1 MGITI
6 FILAA
11 LIFWLF
17 ISFNLEIRHITQQL
31 RECNLQ
37 KRRTKITNRAL
48 FKSLERLAKEINLSI
63 QQLNEMKDEIIRR
76 DDALKESVAGVSHD
90 LRTPLTVLQGYLEMQ
105 RKEMNTDRRYAYSD
119 AMERK
124 ISQIVEILDSFYD
137 LSLAESNGYR
147 IEIEEFDLT
156 DFLINSIL
164 ENSTLFQKQKLELL
178 IDLPEKPFIV
188 SLDKIAFQRILDNL
202 FSNARRYAHDIVKI
216 QLIEKNDFLLLT
228 VSNQAEN
235 FSSDITTF
243 MFEKYYQGNQLRH
256 NKGHGLGLYTVK
268 VLSEMMGI
276 DVTAEYTNDWL
287 SIILKMGFMK

>member
-243 MFEKYYQGNQLRH
+243 MFEKYYQG
-256 NKGHGLGLYTVK
+256 K
-268 VLSEMMGI
+268 
-276 DVTAEYTNDWL
+276 
-287 SIILKMGFMK
+287 